1 MDWYPL
7 SVAPGSKATLTGT
20 PWRQTPQVCT
30 TLRLLNFL
38 THERPALDPKSPAVV
53 QHEYFYKDPKACD
66 PAELPQYEASHEM
79 DMKQKRSRLK
89 EAGPHAPHAD
99 NGHDMKRQRLGGPPL
114 SYPPQGYAFSTC
126 PVACPTL
133 NHAWGLLPRNG
144 HEMIRRRLLSSTLCR
159 GKRSCLF
166 RVLRILR
173 NRSWV

>member
-1 MDWYPL
+1 M
-7 SVAPGSKATLTGT
+7 
-20 PWRQTPQVCT
+20 
-30 TLRLLNFL
+30 
-38 THERPALDPKSPAVV
+38 

-126 PVACPTL
+126 PVACMGFVAPEWAQNDSAAPVQVHPMQGQAL
-133 NHAWGLLPRNG
+133 LLVQGLEDSQEQELGMECYCRNTG
-144 HEMIRRRLLSSTLCR
+144 
-159 GKRSCLF
+159 
-166 RVLRILR
+166 
-173 NRSWV
+173 